1 MPNAVPSSPT
11 ADPGAEAGAESGS
24 RASALTDTRGR
35 SVSYLRLSVTD
46 RCNLRCLYCDSRMR
60 QWLSHDEVLRYEEF
74 LELMGLGLKL
84 GIGKVRLTGG
94 EPFARRGFMEFVEAA
109 RLRFPALDLRLT
121 TNATLL
127 APFASRLAQV
137 GVLRINISL
146 DTLDPATFAR
156 VTGQDMYAEVRRG
169 IDACLAAGIRV
180 KLNAVAMRGVNDGE
194 LAGFLALARELPLDV
209 RLIEYMPMG
218 GSEWKPEQVWRATDI
233 LSEAKTLAELV
244 PIERDGGG
252 LTGAHDS
259 GPAQMYAITGGAGRF
274 GLITPLS
281 NHFCGSCNR
290 LRITSGGVLRT
301 CLFSDRVYQLRGA
314 LRHPKLGLAAV
325 ERILRRASQVKP
337 LGYEL
342 LATRRAGQGVCGTAM
357 SAIGG

>member
-1 MPNAVPSSPT
+1 MPDAAPSSP
-11 ADPGAEAGAESGS
+11 AAGALSDGK
-24 RASALTDTRGR
+24 ALTDGRGR

-60 QWLSHDEVLRYEEF
+60 QWLNHDEVLRYEEF
-74 LELMGLGLKL
+74 LDLMGLAMGL

-109 RLRFPALDLRLT
+109 RARFPALDLRLT
-121 TNATLL
+121 SNATLI
-127 APFASRLAQV
+127 APFAPRLATA
-137 GVLRINISL
+137 GVTRINISL

-156 VTGQDMYAEVRRG
+156 VTGQDLYLEVRRG
-169 IDACLAAGIRV
+169 IEACLAAGIRV

-194 LAGFLALARELPLDV
+194 LAGFLDLARRLPIDV
-209 RLIEYMPMG
+209 RFIEYMPMG
-218 GSEWKPEQVWRATDI
+218 GSEWRPEQVWSAADI
-233 LSEAKTLAELV
+233 LAEARTLAELT
-244 PIERDGGG
+244 PIEHGAGG
-252 LTGAHDS
+252 S
-259 GPAQMYAITGGAGRF
+259 GPAQMFSIQGGAGRF

-281 NHFCGSCNR
+281 NHFCGACNR

-301 CLFSDRVYQLRGA
+301 CLFSDRVYRLRGA
-314 LRHPKLGLAAV
+314 LRHPKLGLAFV

-337 LGYEL
+337 LGFEL
-342 LATRRAGQGVCGTAM
+342 LAARRAGAGVCDTAM

>member
-1 MPNAVPSSPT
+1 MPNGAQNSPPQGT
-11 ADPGAEAGAESGS
+11 GAEAPPAARS
-24 RASALTDTRGR
+24 LTDTRGR

-60 QWLSHDEVLRYEEF
+60 QWLSHDQVLRYEEF
-74 LELMGLGLKL
+74 LDLMGLGVRL

-94 EPFARRGFMEFVEAA
+94 EPFARRGFMEFIEAA
-109 RLRFPALDLRLT
+109 RARFPALDLRLT
-121 TNATLL
+121 SNATLI
-127 APFASRLAQV
+127 APFAQRLAAA
-137 GVLRINISL
+137 GVARINISL

-156 VTGQDMYAEVRRG
+156 VTGQDLYAEVRRG

-194 LAGFLALARELPLDV
+194 LAGFLGLARELPIDV
-209 RLIEYMPMG
+209 RFIEYMPMG

-233 LSEAKTLAELV
+233 LAEAKTLAELV
-244 PIERDGGG
+244 PIERDGG
-252 LTGAHDS
+252 DS
-259 GPAQMYAITGGAGRF
+259 GPAQMYAIQGGAGRF

-301 CLFSDRVYQLRGA
+301 CLFSDRVYRLRGA
-314 LRHPKLGLAAV
+314 LRHPKLGLPAV
-325 ERILRRASQVKP
+325 ERILRLASQVKP
-337 LGYEL
+337 LGFEL
-342 LATRRAGQGVCGTAM
+342 LAARRAGQGVCGTAM

>member
-1 MPNAVPSSPT
+1 MPNAGPSSPP
-11 ADPGAEAGAESGS
+11 AGGEGAGGHLS
-24 RASALTDTRGR
+24 DTRGR

-60 QWLSHDEVLRYEEF
+60 QWLKHDEVLRYEEF
-74 LELMGLGLKL
+74 LDLMGLGVRL

-94 EPFARRGFMEFVEAA
+94 EPFARKGFMEFLEAA
-109 RLRFPALDLRLT
+109 RERFPTLDLRLT
-121 TNATLL
+121 SNATLI
-127 APFASRLAQV
+127 APFATRLAAA
-137 GVLRINISL
+137 GVARINISL
-146 DTLDPATFAR
+146 DTLNPATFAR
-156 VTGQDMYAEVRRG
+156 VTGQDLYAEVRRG

-194 LAGFLALARELPLDV
+194 LAGFLGLARELPIDV
-209 RLIEYMPMG
+209 RFIEYMPMG

-233 LSEAKTLAELV
+233 LAEAKTLAGLTPV
-244 PIERDGGG
+244 TRGGG
-252 LTGAHDS
+252 DS
-259 GPAQMYAITGGAGRF
+259 GPAQMFAIEGGAGRF

-301 CLFSDRVYQLRGA
+301 CLFSDRVYRLRGA
-314 LRHPKLGLAAV
+314 LRHPKLGLGHV
-325 ERILRRASQVKP
+325 ERILRLASQVKP
-337 LGYEL
+337 LGFEL
-342 LATRRAGQGVCGTAM
+342 LAARRAGQGVCGTAM

>member
-1 MPNAVPSSPT
+1 MPNAAPSSP
-11 ADPGAEAGAESGS
+11 PAGGLPDGK
-24 RASALTDTRGR
+24 ALTDTRGR

-74 LELMGLGLKL
+74 LDIMGLGVKL

-109 RLRFPALDLRLT
+109 RARFPQIDLRLT

-127 APFASRLAQV
+127 APFAPRLAAA
-137 GVLRINISL
+137 GVARINISL
-146 DTLDPATFAR
+146 DTLNPATFAR
-156 VTGQDMYAEVRRG
+156 VTGQDLYHEVRRG
-169 IDACLAAGIRV
+169 IDACLAAGLRV

-194 LAGFLALARELPLDV
+194 LAGFLGLARDLPIDV
-209 RLIEYMPMG
+209 RFIEYMPMG

-233 LSEAKTLAELV
+233 LSEAKALAELV
-244 PIERDGGG
+244 PLERVSGGPD
-252 LTGAHDS
+252 DS
-259 GPAQMYAITGGAGRF
+259 GPAQMYAIKGGAGRF

-281 NHFCGSCNR
+281 NHFCGTCNR

-301 CLFSDRVYQLRGA
+301 CLFSDRVYRLRGA
-314 LRHPKLGLAAV
+314 LRHPKLGLPAV
-325 ERILRRASQVKP
+325 ERILRLASKVKP
-337 LGYEL
+337 LGFEL
-342 LATRRAGQGVCGTAM
+342 LAARRAGQGVCGTAM

>member
-1 MPNAVPSSPT
+1 MPNAAPSSP
-11 ADPGAEAGAESGS
+11 PAGGH
-24 RASALTDTRGR
+24 SAGKALSDTRGR

-60 QWLSHDEVLRYEEF
+60 QWLSHEEVLRYEEF

-94 EPFARRGFMEFVEAA
+94 EPFARKGFMEFVEAA
-109 RLRFPALDLRLT
+109 RARYPQLDLRLT

-127 APFASRLAQV
+127 APFAPRLAAA
-137 GVLRINISL
+137 GVARVNISL

-156 VTGQDMYAEVRRG
+156 VTGQDMYQEVRRG
-169 IDACLAAGIRV
+169 IDACLAAGLRV
-180 KLNAVAMRGVNDGE
+180 KLNAVAMRGVNDFE
-194 LAGFLALARELPLDV
+194 LAGFINLARELPIDV
-209 RLIEYMPMG
+209 RFIEYMPMG
-218 GSEWKPEQVWRATDI
+218 GSEWKPEQVWRAADI
-233 LSEAKTLAELV
+233 LAEAKTLAELT
-244 PIERDGGG
+244 PIERGGG
-252 LTGAHDS
+252 PSADS
-259 GPAQMYAITGGAGRF
+259 GPAQMYAIQGGAGRF

-301 CLFSDRVYQLRGA
+301 CLFSDRVYRLRGA

-325 ERILRRASQVKP
+325 ERILRLASQVKP
-337 LGYEL
+337 LGFEL
-342 LATRRAGQGVCGTAM
+342 LAARRAGQGVCGTAM

>member
-1 MPNAVPSSPT
+1 MPNAAPSSP
-11 ADPGAEAGAESGS
+11 PAGGLSDGK
-24 RASALTDTRGR
+24 ALTDTRGR

-74 LELMGLGLKL
+74 LDIMGLGVKL

-109 RLRFPALDLRLT
+109 RARFPQIDLRLT

-127 APFASRLAQV
+127 APFAPRLAAA
-137 GVLRINISL
+137 GVARINISL
-146 DTLDPATFAR
+146 DTLNPATFAR
-156 VTGQDMYAEVRRG
+156 VTGQDQYHEVRRG
-169 IDACLAAGIRV
+169 IDACLAAGLRV

-194 LAGFLALARELPLDV
+194 LAGFLGLARDLPIDV
-209 RLIEYMPMG
+209 RFIEYMPMG

-233 LSEAKTLAELV
+233 LSEAKALAELV
-244 PIERDGGG
+244 PLERVSGGPD
-252 LTGAHDS
+252 DS
-259 GPAQMYAITGGAGRF
+259 GPAQMYAIKGGAGRF

-281 NHFCGSCNR
+281 NHFCGTCNR

-301 CLFSDRVYQLRGA
+301 CLFSDRVYRLRGA
-314 LRHPKLGLAAV
+314 LRHPKLGLPAV
-325 ERILRRASQVKP
+325 ERILRLASKVKP
-337 LGYEL
+337 LGFEL
-342 LATRRAGQGVCGTAM
+342 LAARRAGQGVCGTAM

>member
-1 MPNAVPSSPT
+1 MPSAAPSSP
-11 ADPGAEAGAESGS
+11 PQGAKAACRTDAG
-24 RASALTDTRGR
+24 ALTDTRGR

-60 QWLSHDEVLRYEEF
+60 QWLRHEEVLRYEEF

-94 EPFARRGFMEFVEAA
+94 EPFARKGFINFVEEA
-109 RLRFPALDLRLT
+109 RARFPALDLRLT

-127 APFASRLAQV
+127 APFASRLAAA
-137 GVLRINISL
+137 GVTRINISL
-146 DTLDPATFAR
+146 DTLDAATFAR
-156 VTGQDMYAEVRRG
+156 VTGQDLYPEVRRG

-194 LAGFLALARELPLDV
+194 LAVFLGLARELPIDV
-209 RLIEYMPMG
+209 RFIEYMPMG
-218 GSEWKPEQVWRATDI
+218 GSEWAPEQVWRATDI
-233 LSEAKTLAELV
+233 LAEAKTLAGLV
-244 PIERDGGG
+244 PIEGGSG
-252 LTGAHDS
+252 DS
-259 GPAQMYAITGGAGRF
+259 GPAQMYAIEGGAGRF

-301 CLFSDRVYQLRGA
+301 CLFSDRVYRLRGV
-314 LRHPKLGLAAV
+314 LRHPRLGLPAV
-325 ERILRRASQVKP
+325 ERILRLASQVKP
-337 LGYEL
+337 LGFEL
-342 LATRRAGQGVCGTAM
+342 LAARRAGQGVCGTAM

>member
-1 MPNAVPSSPT
+1 MPSAGPGSPP
-11 ADPGAEAGAESGS
+11 DGVSDRAG
-24 RASALTDTRGR
+24 ALTDTRGR

-60 QWLSHDEVLRYEEF
+60 QWLTHDEVLRYEEF
-74 LELMGLGLKL
+74 LDLMGLGQKL

-109 RLRFPALDLRLT
+109 RLRFPDLDLRLT
-121 TNATLL
+121 SNATLI
-127 APFASRLAQV
+127 APFAPRLAAA
-137 GVLRINISL
+137 GVARVNISL

-156 VTGQDMYAEVRRG
+156 VTGQDLYAEVRRG
-169 IDACLAAGIRV
+169 IDACLAAGIGV

-194 LAGFLALARELPLDV
+194 LAGFLGLARALPIDV
-209 RLIEYMPMG
+209 RFIEYMPMG
-218 GSEWKPEQVWRATDI
+218 GSEWKPEQVWRAADI
-233 LSEAKTLAELV
+233 LAEARTLAELT
-244 PIERDGGG
+244 PIARGAGGPDGAQVQGG
-252 LTGAHDS
+252 PDDS
-259 GPAQMYAITGGAGRF
+259 GPAQMFAIQGGRGRF

-301 CLFSDRVYQLRGA
+301 CLFSDRVYRLRGA

-325 ERILRRASQVKP
+325 ERILRQASRAKP
-337 LGYEL
+337 LGFEI
-342 LATRRAGQGVCGTAM
+342 LAARRAGAGVCATAM